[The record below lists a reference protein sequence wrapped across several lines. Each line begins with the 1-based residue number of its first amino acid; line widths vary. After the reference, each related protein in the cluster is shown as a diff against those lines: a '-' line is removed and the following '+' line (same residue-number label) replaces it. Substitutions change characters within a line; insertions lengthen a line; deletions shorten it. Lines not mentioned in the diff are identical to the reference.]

1 MRLMYR
7 SGKNC
12 STQNCIQKAI
22 WHICQFLTTTPSV
35 KKSTIIMLLLTETE
49 NTFIVCLKLRWTQ
62 VIVMEWRKKNC
73 PFECINIHLCS
84 YMHIFHM
91 KFFFFQHLFTYFM
104 FFFSSV
110 FREKKTLNENKCES
124 HFGPVYLS
132 CISVCVSNWER
143 WWRIITNERIKIV
156 DGISCAFRA
165 IEREKK
171 SPRWRICSQCH
182 SHAFDSSF
190 K

>member
-1 MRLMYR
+1 
-7 SGKNC
+7 
-12 STQNCIQKAI
+12 
-22 WHICQFLTTTPSV
+22 
-35 KKSTIIMLLLTETE
+35 MLLLTETE

-62 VIVMEWRKKNC
+62 VIVMEWKKNC

-91 KFFFFQHLFTYFM
+91 KFFFFNIYLLISC
-104 FFFSSV
+104 FFFLQ
-110 FREKKTLNENKCES
+110 FFGKRKRWMKIKCES

-165 IEREKK
+165 IEREREKAHDDAFV
-171 SPRWRICSQCH
+171 H
-182 SHAFDSSF
+182 SVIHMRSILHSNR